1 MKKITYLLL
10 VICISG
16 ISCYSQVGI
25 GTTSPDDSSIL
36 DIESTNKGVL
46 VPRLTTAQRNAI
58 VNPAT
63 SLLIF
68 NTSTQQFEFNT
79 GTSVTPIWNIINSNP
94 TASADS
100 DNLITTGSDGGA
112 YLESTVYIGKFII
125 STTGSQTI
133 TGLPFQPTS
142 IKFSAHANVE
152 TYNVNADNG
161 FGNNNNTFQNA
172 FGSMQ
177 GFATNYSGSI
187 LQQVIYIGGNGASIN
202 DISRYASDSRAI
214 GIRYS
219 NQNGDFRG
227 FTAAQVT
234 AFNINGFTINVTDLT
249 EDIVVIFE
257 AHR

>member
-1 MKKITYLLL
+1 MKKITCLLL
-10 VICISG
+10 VIFISG

-25 GTTSPDDSSIL
+25 GTTNPDDSSIL

-68 NTSTQQFEFNT
+68 NTTTQQFEFNSNT
-79 GTSVTPIWNIINSNP
+79 PGTPVWHTINDNPTVSADTDNIIGAG
-94 TASADS
+94 T
-100 DNLITTGSDGGA
+100 DNGAFLGATT
-112 YLESTVYIGKFII
+112 YIGKFII
-125 STTGSQTI
+125 TGTGNQTI

-152 TYNVNADNG
+152 TYNVNGDNG

-234 AFNINGFTINVTDLT
+234 AFNTNGFTINVTDVT
-249 EDIVVIFE
+249 EDIVVVFE